1 MNIPELSSVTL
12 LTMEEAADL
21 LKVDKATIRNWRN
34 EGKLK
39 CYKISPRTIRFS
51 VKHIAELL
59 KKFEED
65 KYIPENEDSEEK

>member
-1 MNIPELSSVTL
+1 MNINVPELSSVTL
-12 LTMEEAADL
+12 LTMDDVADL

-39 CYKISPRTIRFS
+39 CYKISQKTIRFS

-65 KYIPENEDSEEK
+65 NFIEENNKN